1 MLCCFSSLVGGNS
14 ACGVSQEYVGQSQ
27 CIPLVKCERDVTR
40 HLEMCGLSEDRSV
53 DNEMKL
59 LLARAGN

>member
-14 ACGVSQEYVGQSQ
+14 ACGVSQEYVDQSQ
-27 CIPLVKCERDVTR
+27 CIPLVKCEQDVSR
-40 HLEMCGLSEDRSV
+40 HLEMCGLSEDRPLN
-53 DNEMKL
+53 NEMKL

>member
-14 ACGVSQEYVGQSQ
+14 ACGVSQEYVGQSE
-27 CIPLVKCERDVTR
+27 CIPLVKCKRDVTR
-40 HLEMCGLSEDRSV
+40 YLEMCGLSEDRSLN
-53 DNEMKL
+53 NEMK

>member
-1 MLCCFSSLVGGNS
+1 MLCSFSSLVARNS

-27 CIPLVKCERDVTR
+27 CIPLVKCERDVMR
-40 HLEMCGLSEDRSV
+40 HLEMFVLSEDRSL